1 MKVLAII
8 DAQKDFIDGSM
19 GVGLDKWNP
28 AKAEI
33 LKLIESE
40 HYDGYIYTQ
49 DWHPENHCS
58 FKEQGGPWPVHCV
71 ANSDGAK
78 IDGSLTYLVGKN
90 LSTKYQR
97 KGMKADKEEYGVD
110 LLAKPMEGMDYS
122 KEKKHLIDEVHIVGL
137 CYDYCVAACAK
148 MTSEAHPEI
157 KIVVKKAGTVAIDEN
172 ATPDFGNAIVE

>member
-40 HYDGYIYTQ
+40 NYDGYIYTQ
-49 DWHPENHCS
+49 DWHPQDHSS
-58 FKEQGGPWPVHCV
+58 FKDQGGPWPVHCV

-78 IDGSLTYLVGKN
+78 IDRDLSGLQGN
-90 LSTKYQR
+90 LSTKIIR
-97 KGMKADKEEYGVD
+97 KGREAAKEEYGVD
-110 LLAKPMEGMDYS
+110 LLKKPTDGMDYS
-122 KEKKHLIDEVHIVGL
+122 KEKNHLITEVHIVGL

-148 MTSEAHPEI
+148 MTKEAHPEI
-157 KIVVKKAGTVAIDEN
+157 KVVVKKEGTVAIDPN
-172 ATPDFGNAIVE
+172 AEPDFGDAIVE

>member
-40 HYDGYIYTQ
+40 NYDGYIYTQ

-58 FKEQGGPWPVHCV
+58 FKEQNGPWPIHCV
-71 ANSDGAK
+71 ANSEGAK
-78 IDGSLTYLVGKN
+78 IDKDLNYLQSNLT
-90 LSTKYQR
+90 TKYIR
-97 KGMKADKEEYGVD
+97 KGRDEKKEEYGVD
-110 LLAKPMEGMDYS
+110 LLAKPTDGMDYS
-122 KEKKHLIDEVHIVGL
+122 KEKNHLIDEVHIVGL
-137 CYDYCVAACAK
+137 CYDYCVAECAK
-148 MTSEAHPEI
+148 MTKEAHPEI
-157 KIVVKKAGTVAIDEN
+157 KVIIKKAGTVAIDDS
-172 ATPDFGNAIVE
+172 AQPDLGDVIVE